1 MNASNAALVTA
12 ISGSG
17 SSARALQSH
26 AEFGHGEIRRRV
38 GRLGVAPG
46 DAAWEVTV
54 TVAMALWA
62 PPVSWFITI
71 MNNLL

>member
-26 AEFGHGEIRRRV
+26 TEFGHGEIRGRV
-38 GRLGVAPG
+38 GRLGAGMQLGRLGEPLHC
-46 DAAWEVTV
+46 E
-54 TVAMALWA
+54 
-62 PPVSWFITI
+62 PPQLVG
-71 MNNLL
+71 L

>member
-1 MNASNAALVTA
+1 MNESNAALVTV

-26 AEFGHGEIRRRV
+26 TEFGHGEIRGRV

-46 DAAWEVTV
+46 DAAWEVTG
-54 TVAMALWA
+54 TVAYIVS
-62 PPVSWFITI
+62 PPS
-71 MNNLL
+71 